1 MLISIII
8 PVYNEQH
15 NLLKRL
21 SFLSEIAYKKP
32 VEIIISNSPETTDDT
47 INICKNFDNV
57 LFYNSPK
64 KGRAVQM
71 NYGATKA
78 TGEIVVFLHADVEL
92 PINFY
97 EEITTAIK
105 NDYKAGFFSYYFDRS
120 SFMLDINSYFTKKD
134 SLLAGGGDQCQFF
147 LKTTFNEL
155 KGFNENYCIM
165 EDFEMMDRIR
175 NNKIKYTVIQSRAIV
190 SARKYDNNSW
200 LKVNLINGYVFLLY
214 KMGVNPITLRKK
226 YKNLLREAV

>member
-1 MLISIII
+1 MRLSIII
-8 PVYNEQH
+8 PVYNEQS
-15 NLLKRL
+15 NLVKRL
-21 SFLSEIAYKKP
+21 SFLSKIAYKKP
-32 VEIIISNSPETTDDT
+32 VEIIISNSPETTDDSF
-47 INICKNFDNV
+47 NICKKFDNV

-64 KGRAVQM
+64 KGRAIQM

-78 TGEIVVFLHADVEL
+78 TGDIVVFLHADVEL

-105 NDYKAGFFSYYFDRS
+105 NDYKAGFFSYNFDRS

-155 KGFNENYCIM
+155 KGFNEDYCIM
-165 EDFEMMDRIR
+165 EDFEMMDRVRENNIR
-175 NNKIKYTVIQSRAIV
+175 YTVIQSRATV

-200 LKVNLINGYVFLLY
+200 LKVNLINGYVFMLY
-214 KMGVNPITLRKK
+214 KLGVKPIILRKK
-226 YKNLLREAV
+226 YQNLLRETV